1 MRLIRCS
8 SHPKSS
14 VHAVAGRLCAA
25 LLAGLALA
33 GCYRPIPNYD
43 PWQVPQ
49 GAQALGTPTLM
60 TAQALNPTEAR
71 PRITITPAPAGPTP
85 TPNHPAQVPTLRVQ
99 TDEYT
104 VVSGDSL
111 ARIALRHQV
120 SVGQILAVNPD
131 IKDPNLIEPGQRLII
146 PPASANEQATNFKMI
161 PDAEL
166 FYSPS
171 AVGFD
176 TQAVIAQFAGKL
188 NSFSEPLEDESTLS
202 GAEIVQRVADE
213 FSVNPRLLLAVLE
226 YRSGWLTTAGKT
238 GVSGDYP
245 LGLKDANRK
254 GLYKQL
260 SWAAN
265 EMTRGYTLWENSAV
279 AVWTLSDG
287 TVLRA
292 DATINGGTA
301 GLQYL
306 FSLLLGKE
314 EWKEAVSPAGFYAD
328 YDRLFGF
335 PFAFSI
341 DPLVPEDLTQ
351 PELTLPFAPGDTWYF
366 TGGPHVGWGTG
377 SAYAGIDFAPPGEEF
392 GCYESQTPVT
402 AAADGLVVRSGNGIV
417 VQDLDG
423 DGIEQTAWSLLYL
436 HLATEGRAAVGT
448 FLRQGDLVGYASCE
462 GGYSTGTHLHLA
474 RRYNGVWIPADG
486 SVPFVLSGWTSESAG
501 IEYDG
506 YLVKNG
512 QTVEAFNGRADF
524 NAIGR

>member
-1 MRLIRCS
+1 MKPVQHFPRSCS
-8 SHPKSS
+8 ALR
-14 VHAVAGRLCAA
+14 VGLGRLCVA
-25 LLAGLALA
+25 LTAVLLLG
-33 GCYRPIPNYD
+33 GCYRPIANYD

-49 GAQALGTPTLM
+49 GLPISATPTLLS
-60 TAQALNPTEAR
+60 TQAISAATEL
-71 PRITITPAPAGPTP
+71 PRVTITPAPSGPTP
-85 TPNHPAQVPTLRVQ
+85 TPNSPALLPTLRTQ
-99 TDEYT
+99 TNEYT

-120 SVGQILAVNPD
+120 SVGQILASNPD
-131 IKDPNLIEPGQRLII
+131 LKDPNLIEPGQKLII
-146 PPASANEQATNFKMI
+146 PPASANELSTNFKII
-161 PDAEL
+161 PDSEL

-176 TQAVIAQFAGKL
+176 TISVAAQFGGKL
-188 NSFSEPLEDESTLS
+188 NRYSEKLEDGTTLR

-226 YRSGWLTTAGKT
+226 YRSGWVSSEGET
-238 GVSGDYP
+238 GITEDYP

-265 EMTRGYTLWENSAV
+265 EMTRGYTLWELSAV

-287 TVLRA
+287 AVMRV
-292 DATINGGTA
+292 DATINGATA
-301 GLQYL
+301 GIQYL
-306 FSLLLGKE
+306 LSLLLDKA
-314 EWKEAVSPAGFYAD
+314 EWKTAVSPDGFFAVYQ
-328 YDRLFGF
+328 RLFGF

-341 DPLVPEDLTQ
+341 DPLIPETITQ
-351 PELTLPFAPGDTWYF
+351 PQLTLPFAPGDTWYF

-377 SAYAGIDFAPPGEEF
+377 SANAGIDFAPPGEEF
-392 GCYESQTPVT
+392 GCYESQTPVV
-402 AAADGLVVRSGNGIV
+402 AAADGLVVRSGNGVV

-423 DGIEQTAWSLLYL
+423 DGIEQTGWSLLYL
-436 HLATEGRAAVGT
+436 HINTDGRAAVGT
-448 FLRQGDLVGYASCE
+448 YLRQGDLLGYPSCE

-474 RRYNGVWIPADG
+474 RRYNGAWISADG
-486 SVPFVLSGWTSESAG
+486 IVPFVLSGWTSKSAG

-506 YLVKNG
+506 FLVKNG

>member
-1 MRLIRCS
+1 MAWRL
-8 SHPKSS
+8 
-14 VHAVAGRLCAA
+14 GAA
-25 LLAGLALA
+25 LLAGILLG
-33 GCYRPIPNYD
+33 GCYRPIANYD

-49 GAQALGTPTLM
+49 SAHMNATPTPM
-60 TAQALNPTEAR
+60 NGQDLNPTPLQ
-71 PRITITPAPAGPTP
+71 PRMTITPAPAGLTP
-85 TPNHPAQVPTLRVQ
+85 TPNQPALLPTLRVQ

-120 SVGQILAVNPD
+120 SVGQILSTNPD
-131 IKDPNLIEPGQRLII
+131 LKDPNLIEPGQKLII
-146 PPASANEQATNFKMI
+146 PPASANEQATNFKII

-176 TQAVIAQFAGKL
+176 TFAVTAQFAGKL
-188 NSFSEPLEDESTLS
+188 SSFSETLEDETTLS

-226 YRSGWLTTAGKT
+226 YRSGWVSSAGKT
-238 GVSGDYP
+238 GISEDYP
-245 LGLKDANRK
+245 LGLKDANRQ

-287 TVLRA
+287 AVMRA

-306 FSLLLGKE
+306 FSLLMGKE
-314 EWKEAVSPAGFYAD
+314 EWKQAVSAAGFYAD
-328 YDRLFGF
+328 YNRLFGF

-341 DPLVPEDLTQ
+341 DPLVPDNLTQ
-351 PELTLPFAPGDTWYF
+351 PELELPFAVGDTWYF

-377 SAYAGIDFAPPGEEF
+377 SAFAGIDFAPPGEEF

-402 AAADGLVVRSGNGIV
+402 AAADGLVVRSGNGVV

-423 DGIEQTAWSLLYL
+423 DGIEQTGWSLLYL
-436 HLATEGRAAVGT
+436 HLATNGRAGLGT
-448 FLRQGDLVGYASCE
+448 YLHQGDVLGYPSCE

-486 SVPFVLSGWTSESAG
+486 SVPFVLSGWISESAG
-501 IEYDG
+501 LEYDG

-512 QTVEAFNGRADF
+512 HTVEAFNGRADF

>member
-1 MRLIRCS
+1 MKLIRCF
-8 SHPKSS
+8 SHPKSCS
-14 VHAVAGRLCAA
+14 RAGAGRICAA
-25 LLAGLALA
+25 LLAGMLLG
-33 GCYRPIPNYD
+33 GCYRPIANYD

-49 GAQALGTPTLM
+49 GSLQGATPTLM
-60 TAQALNPTEAR
+60 SAQSLNPTLAK
-71 PRITITPAPAGPTP
+71 PRTTITPAPAGPTP
-85 TPNHPAQVPTLRVQ
+85 TPNQPALLPTLRAQ
-99 TDEYT
+99 TEEYT
-104 VVSGDSL
+104 VVAGDSL

-120 SVGQILAVNPD
+120 SVGQILSANPD
-131 IKDPNLIEPGQRLII
+131 LEDPNLIEPGQKLTI
-146 PPASANEQATNFKMI
+146 PPASANEQATNFKII

-176 TQAVIAQFAGKL
+176 TMSVIAQFAGKL
-188 NSFSEPLEDESTLS
+188 NNYNETLEDETTLS
-202 GAEIVQRVADE
+202 GAEIVQRVAEE

-226 YRSGWLTTAGKT
+226 YRSGWVSSAGKT
-238 GVSGDYP
+238 GVSADYP

-265 EMTRGYTLWENSAV
+265 EMTRGYTLWENGAV
-279 AVWTLSDG
+279 AVWTLGDG
-287 TVLRA
+287 SVMRA

-301 GLQYL
+301 GMQYL

-314 EWKEAVSPAGFYAD
+314 DWKLAVSPAGFYAD
-328 YDRLFGF
+328 YNRIFGF

-341 DPLVPEDLTQ
+341 EPLVPENLTQ
-351 PELTLPFAPGDTWYF
+351 PEMELPFAAGDTWYF

-377 SAYAGIDFAPPGEEF
+377 SAFAGIDFAPPGEEF

-402 AAADGLVVRSGNGIV
+402 AAVDGLVVRSGDGVV

-423 DGIEQTAWSLLYL
+423 DGIEQTGWSLLYL
-436 HLATEGRAAVGT
+436 HVATEGRAAVGT
-448 FLRQGDLVGYASCE
+448 YLHQGDLVGYPSCE

-486 SVPFVLSGWTSESAG
+486 SVPFVLSAWTSESAG

>member
-1 MRLIRCS
+1 MKPVQHFPRSCS
-8 SHPKSS
+8 ALR
-14 VHAVAGRLCAA
+14 VGLGRLCVA
-25 LLAGLALA
+25 LTAVLLLG
-33 GCYRPIPNYD
+33 GCYRPIANYD

-49 GAQALGTPTLM
+49 GLPISATPTLLS
-60 TAQALNPTEAR
+60 TQAISAATEL
-71 PRITITPAPAGPTP
+71 PRVTITPAPSGPTP
-85 TPNHPAQVPTLRVQ
+85 TPNSPALLPTLRTQ
-99 TDEYT
+99 TNEYT

-120 SVGQILAVNPD
+120 SVGQILASNPD
-131 IKDPNLIEPGQRLII
+131 LKDPNLIEPGQKLII
-146 PPASANEQATNFKMI
+146 PPASANELSTNFKII
-161 PDAEL
+161 PDSEL

-176 TQAVIAQFAGKL
+176 TISVAAQFGGKL
-188 NSFSEPLEDESTLS
+188 NRYSEKLEDGTTLR

-226 YRSGWLTTAGKT
+226 YRSGWVSSEGKT
-238 GVSGDYP
+238 GITEDYP

-265 EMTRGYTLWENSAV
+265 EMTRGYTLWELSAV

-287 TVLRA
+287 AVMRV
-292 DATINGGTA
+292 DATINGATA
-301 GLQYL
+301 GIQYL
-306 FSLLLGKE
+306 LSLLLDKA
-314 EWKEAVSPAGFYAD
+314 EWKTAVSPDGFFAVYQ
-328 YDRLFGF
+328 RLFGF

-341 DPLVPEDLTQ
+341 DPLIPETITQ
-351 PELTLPFAPGDTWYF
+351 PQLTLPFAPGDTWYF

-377 SAYAGIDFAPPGEEF
+377 SANAGIDFAPPGEEF
-392 GCYESQTPVT
+392 GCYESQTPVV
-402 AAADGLVVRSGNGIV
+402 AAADGLVVRSGNGVV

-423 DGIEQTAWSLLYL
+423 DGIEQTGWSLLYL
-436 HLATEGRAAVGT
+436 HINTDGRAAVGT
-448 FLRQGDLVGYASCE
+448 YLRQGDLLGYPSCE

-474 RRYNGVWIPADG
+474 RRYNGAWISADG
-486 SVPFVLSGWTSESAG
+486 IVPFVLSGWTSKSAG

-506 YLVKNG
+506 FLVKNG

>member
-1 MRLIRCS
+1 MKPVQHFPRSCS
-8 SHPKSS
+8 ALR
-14 VHAVAGRLCAA
+14 VGLGRLCVA
-25 LLAGLALA
+25 LTAVLLLG
-33 GCYRPIPNYD
+33 GCYRPIANYD

-49 GAQALGTPTLM
+49 GLPISATPTLLS
-60 TAQALNPTEAR
+60 TQAISAATEL
-71 PRITITPAPAGPTP
+71 PRVTITPAPSGPTP
-85 TPNHPAQVPTLRVQ
+85 TPNSPALLPTLRTQ
-99 TDEYT
+99 TNEYT

-120 SVGQILAVNPD
+120 SVGQILASNPD
-131 IKDPNLIEPGQRLII
+131 LKDPNLIEPGQKLII
-146 PPASANEQATNFKMI
+146 PPASANELSTNFKII
-161 PDAEL
+161 PDSEL

-176 TQAVIAQFAGKL
+176 TISVAAQFGGKL
-188 NSFSEPLEDESTLS
+188 NRYSEKLEDGTTLR

-226 YRSGWLTTAGKT
+226 YRSGWVSSEGKT
-238 GVSGDYP
+238 GITEDYP

-265 EMTRGYTLWENSAV
+265 EMTRGYTLWELSAV

-287 TVLRA
+287 AVMRV
-292 DATINGGTA
+292 DATINGATA
-301 GLQYL
+301 GIQYL
-306 FSLLLGKE
+306 LSLLLDKA
-314 EWKEAVSPAGFYAD
+314 EWKTAVSPDGFFAVYQ
-328 YDRLFGF
+328 RLFGF

-341 DPLVPEDLTQ
+341 DPLIPETITQ
-351 PELTLPFAPGDTWYF
+351 PQLTLPFAPGDTWYF

-377 SAYAGIDFAPPGEEF
+377 SANAGIDFAPPGEEF
-392 GCYESQTPVT
+392 GCYESQTPVV
-402 AAADGLVVRSGNGIV
+402 AAADGLVVRSGNGVV

-423 DGIEQTAWSLLYL
+423 DGIEQTGWSLLYL
-436 HLATEGRAAVGT
+436 HINTDGRAAVGT
-448 FLRQGDLVGYASCE
+448 YLRQGDLLGYPSCE

-474 RRYNGVWIPADG
+474 RRYNGAWISADG
-486 SVPFVLSGWTSESAG
+486 IVPFVLSGWTSESAG

-506 YLVKNG
+506 FLVKNG

>member
-1 MRLIRCS
+1 MRPKPLFQHLS
-8 SHPKSS
+8 STRRALF
-14 VHAVAGRLCAA
+14 VIICAS
-25 LLAGLALA
+25 LALA
-33 GCYRPIPNYD
+33 LLGGCYRPIANYD

-49 GAQALGTPTLM
+49 GARINATPTPVNTL
-60 TAQALNPTEAR
+60 AKSASPEL
-71 PRITITPAPAGPTP
+71 PRITITPAPGGPTP
-85 TPNHPAQVPTLRVQ
+85 TPNSPAILPTLRAQ
-99 TDEYT
+99 TDEYI

-120 SVGQILAVNPD
+120 SIRQILASNPD
-131 IKDPNLIEPGQRLII
+131 IKDPNLIEPGQKLII
-146 PPASANEQATNFKMI
+146 PPASANELATNFKII
-161 PDAEL
+161 PDSEL

-171 AVGFD
+171 ALGFD
-176 TQAVIAQFAGKL
+176 TLAVSAQFGGRL
-188 NSFSEPLEDESTLS
+188 STYSETLEDGTALS
-202 GAEIVQRVADE
+202 GAEIVQRVAEE
-213 FSVNPRLLLAVLE
+213 FSINPRLLLAVLE
-226 YRSGWLTTAGKT
+226 YRSGWVSSQGKT
-238 GVSGDYP
+238 AVSEDYP

-287 TVLRA
+287 TVMRA
-292 DATINGGTA
+292 DATINGATA
-301 GLQYL
+301 GIQYL
-306 FSLLLGKE
+306 MSLLLDKAD
-314 EWKEAVSPAGFYAD
+314 WKTAVSPAGFYAV
-328 YDRLFGF
+328 YERLFGF

-341 DPLVPEDLTQ
+341 EPLVPENITQ
-351 PELTLPFAPGDTWYF
+351 PELMLPFAAGDTWYF

-392 GCYESQTPVT
+392 GCYESKTPVV
-402 AAADGLVVRSGNGIV
+402 AAADGMVVRSGNGVV

-423 DGIEQTAWSLLYL
+423 DGREQTGWSLLYL
-436 HLATEGRAAVGT
+436 HIASEGRAAAGT
-448 FLRQGDLVGYASCE
+448 YLRQGDLIGYPSCE
-462 GGYSTGTHLHLA
+462 GGFSTGTHLHLA
-474 RRYNGVWIPADG
+474 RRYNGVWISADG
-486 SVPFVLSGWTSESAG
+486 EVPFVLSGWTSESAG

>member
-1 MRLIRCS
+1 MKPVQHFPRSCS
-8 SHPKSS
+8 ALR
-14 VHAVAGRLCAA
+14 VGLGRLCVA
-25 LLAGLALA
+25 LTAVLLLG
-33 GCYRPIPNYD
+33 GCYRPIANYD

-49 GAQALGTPTLM
+49 GLPISATPTLLS
-60 TAQALNPTEAR
+60 TQAISAATEL
-71 PRITITPAPAGPTP
+71 PRVTITPAPSGPTP
-85 TPNHPAQVPTLRVQ
+85 TPNSPALLPTLRTQ
-99 TDEYT
+99 TNEYT

-120 SVGQILAVNPD
+120 SVGQILASNPD
-131 IKDPNLIEPGQRLII
+131 LKDPNLIEPGQKLII
-146 PPASANEQATNFKMI
+146 PPASANELSTNFKII
-161 PDAEL
+161 PDSEL

-176 TQAVIAQFAGKL
+176 TISVAAQFGGKL
-188 NSFSEPLEDESTLS
+188 NRYSEKLEDGTTLR

-226 YRSGWLTTAGKT
+226 YRSGWVSSEGKT
-238 GVSGDYP
+238 GITEDYP

-265 EMTRGYTLWENSAV
+265 EMTRGYTLWELSAV

-287 TVLRA
+287 AVMRV
-292 DATINGGTA
+292 DATINGATA
-301 GLQYL
+301 GIQYL
-306 FSLLLGKE
+306 LSLLLDKA
-314 EWKEAVSPAGFYAD
+314 EWKTAVSPDGFFAVYQ
-328 YDRLFGF
+328 RLFGF

-341 DPLVPEDLTQ
+341 DPLIPETITQ
-351 PELTLPFAPGDTWYF
+351 PQLTLPFAPGDTWYF

-377 SAYAGIDFAPPGEEF
+377 SANAGIDFAPPGEEF
-392 GCYESQTPVT
+392 GCYESQTPVV
-402 AAADGLVVRSGNGIV
+402 AAADGLVVRSGNGVV

-423 DGIEQTAWSLLYL
+423 DGIEQTGWSLLYL
-436 HLATEGRAAVGT
+436 HINTDGRAAVGT
-448 FLRQGDLVGYASCE
+448 YLRQGDLLGYPSCE

-474 RRYNGVWIPADG
+474 RRYNGAWISADG
-486 SVPFVLSGWTSESAG
+486 TVPFVLSGWTSESAG

-506 YLVKNG
+506 FLVKNG

>member
-1 MRLIRCS
+1 MEPIYRF
-8 SHPKSS
+8 SHLKSS
-14 VHAVAGRLCAA
+14 ARTIRLHGCAFVLTG
-25 LLAGLALA
+25 LLMA
-33 GCYRPIPNYD
+33 GCYRPIANYD
-43 PWQVPQ
+43 PWRVPQ
-49 GAQALGTPTLM
+49 SSLQGATPTRMNDQVL
-60 TAQALNPTEAR
+60 TLTPAK
-71 PRITITPAPAGPTP
+71 PRTTITPAPTGPAP
-85 TPNHPAQVPTLRVQ
+85 TPNQPALLPTLRVQ

-120 SVGQILAVNPD
+120 SVGQILKANPD
-131 IKDPNLIEPGQRLII
+131 LKDPNLIEPGQKLLI
-146 PPASANEQATNFKMI
+146 PPASANELATNFKII

-176 TQAVIAQFAGKL
+176 TLAVTMQFAGKL
-188 NSFSEPLEDESTLS
+188 SSFSETLEDESTLG

-213 FSVNPRLLLAVLE
+213 FSVNPRLLLAILE
-226 YRSGWLTTAGKT
+226 YRSGWVTSAGKA
-238 GVSGDYP
+238 GISEDYP
-245 LGLKDANRK
+245 LGLQDANRK

-265 EMTRGYTLWENSAV
+265 EVTRGCTLWENSAV

-287 TVLRA
+287 AVMRA
-292 DATINGGTA
+292 DASINAGTA

-306 FSLLLGKE
+306 FSLFLGKE
-314 EWKEAVSPAGFYAD
+314 EWKEAVSAAGFYAD
-328 YDRLFGF
+328 YSRLFGF

-341 DPLVPEDLTQ
+341 EPLVPENLTQ
-351 PELTLPFAPGDTWYF
+351 PELELPFAAGDTWYF

-402 AAADGLVVRSGNGIV
+402 AAADGLVVRSGNGV
-417 VQDLDG
+417 LVQDLDG
-423 DGIEQTAWSLLYL
+423 DGIEQTGWSLLYL
-436 HLATEGRAAVGT
+436 HLATEGRAALGT
-448 FLRQGDLVGYASCE
+448 YLRQGDLLGYPSCE

-486 SVPFVLSGWTSESAG
+486 RVPFVLSGWTCESAG

-512 QTVEAFNGRADF
+512 QTIEAFNGRADF

>member
-1 MRLIRCS
+1 MKPVQHFPRSCS
-8 SHPKSS
+8 ALR
-14 VHAVAGRLCAA
+14 VGLGRLCVA
-25 LLAGLALA
+25 LTAVLLLG
-33 GCYRPIPNYD
+33 GCYRPIANYD

-49 GAQALGTPTLM
+49 GLPISATPTLLS
-60 TAQALNPTEAR
+60 TQAISAATEL
-71 PRITITPAPAGPTP
+71 PRVTITPAPSGPTP
-85 TPNHPAQVPTLRVQ
+85 TPNSPALLPTLRTQ
-99 TDEYT
+99 TNEYT

-120 SVGQILAVNPD
+120 SVGQILASNPD
-131 IKDPNLIEPGQRLII
+131 LKDPNLIEPGQKLII
-146 PPASANEQATNFKMI
+146 PPASANELSTNFKII
-161 PDAEL
+161 PDSEL

-176 TQAVIAQFAGKL
+176 TISVAAQFGGKL
-188 NSFSEPLEDESTLS
+188 NRYSEKLEDGTTLR

-226 YRSGWLTTAGKT
+226 YRSGWVSSEGKT
-238 GVSGDYP
+238 GITEDYP

-265 EMTRGYTLWENSAV
+265 EMTRGYTLWELSAV

-287 TVLRA
+287 AVMRV
-292 DATINGGTA
+292 DATINGATA
-301 GLQYL
+301 GIQYL
-306 FSLLLGKE
+306 LSLLLDKA
-314 EWKEAVSPAGFYAD
+314 EWKTAVSPDGFFAVYQ
-328 YDRLFGF
+328 RLFGF
-335 PFAFSI
+335 QFAFSI
-341 DPLVPEDLTQ
+341 DPLIPETITQ
-351 PELTLPFAPGDTWYF
+351 PQLTLPFAPGDTWYF

-377 SAYAGIDFAPPGEEF
+377 SANAGIDFAPPGEEF
-392 GCYESQTPVT
+392 GCYESQTPVV
-402 AAADGLVVRSGNGIV
+402 AAADGLVVRSGNGVV

-423 DGIEQTAWSLLYL
+423 DGIEQTGWSLLYL
-436 HLATEGRAAVGT
+436 HINTDGRAAVGT
-448 FLRQGDLVGYASCE
+448 YLRQGDLLGYPSCE

-474 RRYNGVWIPADG
+474 RRYNGAWISADG
-486 SVPFVLSGWTSESAG
+486 IVPFVLSGWTSKSAG

-506 YLVKNG
+506 FLVKNG